1 MDDMIITREGLRRL
15 SDELERLKV
24 DGRRSVAERIALA
37 VATESNRD
45 ENAEF
50 QEARTEQALLEQR
63 IATLEERVRSAML
76 VEPRLGNGR
85 VDVGERVRV
94 RDLAT
99 GERLDLE
106 LVGPF
111 EADPFAGRI
120 SIASP
125 VGKAIV
131 GLRRG
136 QIADVEAPRGRR
148 QYKVLAVEPA
158 RAG

>member
-1 MDDMIITREGLRRL
+1 MIITRDGLRRL

-24 DGRRSVAERIALA
+24 DGRRAVAERIALA
-37 VATESNRD
+37 VASESNRD

-63 IATLEERVRSAML
+63 ISTLEERVRSAML

-85 VDVGERVRV
+85 VDVGERSRV

-99 GERLDLE
+99 GERLELE

-125 VGKAIV
+125 VGRAIV

-136 QIADVEAPRGRR
+136 QIAEVDAPRGRR

-158 RAG
+158 AATAG

>member
-15 SDELERLKV
+15 SDELERLRR
-24 DGRRSVAERIALA
+24 DGRRSIAERLAHA
-37 VATESNRD
+37 VASEANRE
-45 ENAEF
+45 ENAEWL
-50 QEARTEQALLEQR
+50 EVREVQALLEQR
-63 IATLEERVRSAML
+63 IAVLEQRLHSVLL
-76 VEPRLGNGR
+76 VEPDLGNGR

-111 EADPFAGRI
+111 ESDLTAGRI

-131 GLRRG
+131 GRRRG
-136 QIADVEAPRGRR
+136 EIAEVDAPRGRR
-148 QYKVLAVEPA
+148 QYKILTAE
-158 RAG
+158 